1 MITHSR
7 KAVDEDGRLCFV
19 LFFLLY
25 FIITNKNRLF
35 ITLPF
40 CEKQHSAALVHLLH
54 PRSSAKPSSLHWSSS
69 YQPFARAV
77 RTVGLK
83 PGSQYDA
90 GASVASRT
98 SRASSAKTGVP
109 VHNLAF
115 ASVGGVVEGVSE
127 GGSLYEPRPW
137 RSKISATS
145 ASHAQRKR

>member
-1 MITHSR
+1 MH
-7 KAVDEDGRLCFV
+7 
-19 LFFLLY
+19 
-25 FIITNKNRLF
+25 
-35 ITLPF
+35 
-40 CEKQHSAALVHLLH
+40 
-54 PRSSAKPSSLHWSSS
+54 SSLGNCTPVMMSRLMIN
-69 YQPFARAV
+69 YCIPQAF
-77 RTVGLK
+77 K

-90 GASVASRT
+90 GASVASQT

-127 GGSLYEPRPW
+127 GGSLYETRPW

>member
-1 MITHSR
+1 MN
-7 KAVDEDGRLCFV
+7 
-19 LFFLLY
+19 
-25 FIITNKNRLF
+25 II
-35 ITLPF
+35 IAY
-40 CEKQHSAALVHLLH
+40 SI
-54 PRSSAKPSSLHWSSS
+54 
-69 YQPFARAV
+69 
-77 RTVGLK
+77 K

-137 RSKISATS
+137 RSKISVSS

>member
-1 MITHSR
+1 MRDTNSR
-7 KAVDEDGRLCFV
+7 IVMHLSM
-19 LFFLLY
+19 LPPPPLLGEVRQSWG
-25 FIITNKNRLF
+25 FDLIKIQ
-35 ITLPF
+35 LP
-40 CEKQHSAALVHLLH
+40 H
-54 PRSSAKPSSLHWSSS
+54 PPGIQIQIPPSNTGHT
-69 YQPFARAV
+69 RGV
-77 RTVGLK
+77 TVK

-109 VHNLAF
+109 VHNIAF

>member
-1 MITHSR
+1 MGER
-7 KAVDEDGRLCFV
+7 W
-19 LFFLLY
+19 
-25 FIITNKNRLF
+25 
-35 ITLPF
+35 LP
-40 CEKQHSAALVHLLH
+40 
-54 PRSSAKPSSLHWSSS
+54 R
-69 YQPFARAV
+69 
-77 RTVGLK
+77 LK

-145 ASHAQRKR
+145 AIHAQRKR